1 MEILSSFVSPV
12 YKQWMWNPFFPS
24 REEMEILNII
34 IAAITAATFNSVAH
48 SAPVHNTPSTLE
60 LLVTAVIPSR
70 VTNATLEVFCVKDFF
85 PIVISSQFW

>member
-1 MEILSSFVSPV
+1 
-12 YKQWMWNPFFPS
+12 
-24 REEMEILNII
+24 MEILNII

-70 VTNATLEVFCVKDFF
+70 VTNATLEVFCFKRFF
-85 PIVISSQFW
+85 FDCQR

>member
-1 MEILSSFVSPV
+1 
-12 YKQWMWNPFFPS
+12 
-24 REEMEILNII
+24 MEILNII

-70 VTNATLEVFCVKDFF
+70 VTNATLEVFCV
-85 PIVISSQFW
+85 

>member
-1 MEILSSFVSPV
+1 
-12 YKQWMWNPFFPS
+12 
-24 REEMEILNII
+24 MEILNII

-85 PIVISSQFW
+85 FDCQRWPILIAKRVGFGQLLFNYS

>member
-1 MEILSSFVSPV
+1 
-12 YKQWMWNPFFPS
+12 
-24 REEMEILNII
+24 MEILNII

-85 PIVISSQFW
+85 RLPKVANFDSQTCGIWPITF

>member
-1 MEILSSFVSPV
+1 
-12 YKQWMWNPFFPS
+12 
-24 REEMEILNII
+24 MEILNII

-70 VTNATLEVFCVKDFF
+70 VTNATLEVFCVNDFF
-85 PIVISSQFW
+85 SIAKGSQFW

>member
-1 MEILSSFVSPV
+1 
-12 YKQWMWNPFFPS
+12 
-24 REEMEILNII
+24 MEILNII

-70 VTNATLEVFCVKDFF
+70 VTTCGAYVSCQPVFLGYSSRISCRHSVEDRVRSGSLER
-85 PIVISSQFW
+85 